1 MYEILIT
8 TWKEGYSKNKVESYP
23 QKFKDMTSACKY
35 LGSNIETILSKYQCD
50 GEIIIKYNHKL
61 NEQAGEI

>member
-35 LGSNIETILSKYQCD
+35 LGSNIETILTKYQCD
-50 GEIIIKYNHKL
+50 GEIIIKYNNSL
-61 NEQAGEI
+61 SER

>member
-8 TWKEGYSKNKVESYP
+8 TWKEGYSKNKVESYH
-23 QKFKDMTSACKY
+23 QKFKDMTSACQH

-50 GEIIIKYNHKL
+50 GEIVIKYNRKL
-61 NEQAGEI
+61 NEE